1 VDPTR
6 PHATILYHYFHPDD
20 VVSARHLTDLAVGLA
35 GRGWQVT
42 AVPSN
47 RGCRE
52 EGRTYPARDEVN
64 GVCIRRV
71 WRPKFRQASN
81 SGRLLNAAWMLAGWG
96 LRGAFGRRHGREVVV
111 VGTDPVLSVLA
122 ALPWR
127 TFRTRCPV
135 AHWCFDLYPEA
146 AIADGLVR
154 ADSPALRFLRQI
166 LAAAYR
172 RCALIAD
179 LGPCM
184 AGRLKVYGSPARAA
198 TLTPWAL
205 VEPTR
210 PADPDPAARR
220 DLFGDAGLGLLYSG
234 NFGRAHS
241 YAEFLQL
248 ARLLRNAPI
257 RFCFAGRGNRVE
269 ELRAAVR
276 PEDTNV
282 TFAGFAPE
290 SELERRLGACDL
302 HLVSLRPE
310 WTGTVVPSKF
320 FGALAAGRGVLFA
333 GSAES
338 AVARWVREYQVGW
351 VLSADAL
358 PAVAADLR
366 ALAANPARLAG
377 LRARCH
383 AVYHAHFSKT
393 RQLDRWD
400 AELRAL
406 LEPMTG
412 RKPSTTQAVV

>member
-35 GRGWQVT
+35 ERGWTVT
-42 AVPSN
+42 AAPCN
-47 RGCRE
+47 RGCRDE
-52 EGRTYPARDEVN
+52 SRTYPARNEVD
-64 GVCIRRV
+64 GVRVRRV
-71 WRPKFRQASN
+71 WRPRFRQSSN
-81 SGRLLNAAWMLAGWG
+81 RGRLLNAAWMLTAWG
-96 LRGAFGRRHGREVVV
+96 SKGLFGRRHRREVVV
-111 VGTDPVLSVLA
+111 VGTDPVLSVLV

-127 TFRTRCPV
+127 VFRPKCPV

-146 AIADGLVR
+146 PIADGLVR
-154 ADSPALRFLRQI
+154 ADSSAVRLLRRL
-166 LAAAYR
+166 LSAAYR
-172 RCALIAD
+172 RCSLIAD

-184 AGRLKVYGSPARAA
+184 AALLRAYRSPARTA

-205 VEPTR
+205 VEPAR

-220 DLFGDAGLGLLYSG
+220 ELFGDARLGLLYSG
-234 NFGRAHS
+234 NFGRAHG

-248 ARLLRNAPI
+248 ARLLRDAPI
-257 RFCFAGRGNRVE
+257 QFCFAGRGNRVD
-269 ELRAAVR
+269 ELRAAVG

-290 SELERRLGACDL
+290 AELEKRLGACDL

-333 GSAES
+333 GSEQS
-338 AVARWVREYQVGW
+338 AVAHWVREHRVGW
-351 VLSADAL
+351 VLTPDAV
-358 PAVAADLR
+358 PAVAAELR
-366 ALAANPARLAG
+366 GLAADPGQLARL
-377 LRARCH
+377 RDRCH
-383 AVYHAHFSKT
+383 GVYQAHFSKA
-393 RQLDRWD
+393 RQLDQWD

-406 LEPMTG
+406 LD
-412 RKPSTTQAVV
+412 RSDRS